1 MFFSNCVGVCS
12 ALLNLICD
20 TLLQHIYSL
29 EDEVMRRVDVYF
41 GSEFFKLRLEVIR
54 VYMDSPYFVPMCR
67 IHTLNIDACVDFD
80 CACHNALLWLCC
92 SRNWMKS
99 QRKV

>member
-1 MFFSNCVGVCS
+1 MFSNCVGVCS
-12 ALLNLICD
+12 ARLNLMCD

-54 VYMDSPYFVPMCR
+54 VYMDSPYFFSHVPNTYFEYRCMR
-67 IHTLNIDACVDFD
+67 RF
-80 CACHNALLWLCC
+80 
-92 SRNWMKS
+92 
-99 QRKV
+99 